1 MKKYL
6 VILFDGMADYPNET
20 GNTPMKDAVKP
31 VTDFLA
37 SRGEVGLCK
46 TVPNNMKPGS
56 DVANLSVMGY
66 APEIFYT
73 GRSPLEALS
82 IGVDMLPESVSYRC
96 NLVTLSS
103 DGEYEN
109 KTMVDYSSGEIT
121 TAEATE
127 LIRFLDEN
135 LALSDGLKLF
145 AGVSYRH
152 CLLRKAGLTGAILT
166 PPHDISDRKITDYL
180 PSGGYADELLSIMK
194 RSYEL
199 LSSHPI
205 NLDRIKRGLNPANSI
220 WLWGEGRKPA
230 LDDFYSLH
238 GKKGAVISAV
248 DLLKGIGIASGM
260 EIISVDG
267 ATGNLDSNFDGKA
280 QAAIKALES
289 NDFVY
294 VHLEAPDECGHQG
307 NYNAKVRAIEII
319 DEKIVAPIKN
329 ALESQ
334 KLAYAIAILPD
345 HATPVSLKTH
355 VSDPVPY
362 LIYDSE
368 KEENGVSKFDEEN
381 AKLTG
386 NYIESGVALM
396 RKLLSK

>member
-103 DGEYEN
+103 DGEYED

-355 VSDPVPY
+355 VSDPIPY